1 MLVGQRAK
9 ATSSDEA
16 CQVPPG
22 LNSEIAQKYPLA
34 HVVTLADLNPDDKEL
49 FLKGHDGRCP
59 GLVRVDFYGDGRP
72 TWALALT
79 AADGTKATTRLL
91 VAHQLTARWE
101 TTLLETTDGP
111 APVVWRQ
118 APGKYCDVY
127 GEKTIRATHPVIV
140 ICGYNSWAVLYS
152 WSGNEVKKIW
162 LSD

>member
-1 MLVGQRAK
+1 MRLGFLLISAVSLYMLVGQRVK

-34 HVVTLADLNPDDKEL
+34 HVVTLADLNPDDEEL
-49 FLKGHDGRCP
+49 FLKSHNGRCP
-59 GLVRVDFYGDGRP
+59 GLVRVDFYGDGGP

-79 AADGTKATTRLL
+79 AADGTQATTRLL

-118 APGKYCDVY
+118 APGKYRDVY

-140 ICGYNSWAVLYS
+140 FCGYNS
-152 WSGNEVKKIW
+152 
-162 LSD
+162 